1 ARDEDP
7 LPVPTTEV
15 PVGRQRRVGG
25 SQGARDGAREQVAL
39 RLEVQE
45 ADRRLEQR
53 AVHALADPAL
63 VAVEER
69 VHDAEGA
76 EDPRGEVEE
85 GHAATDG
92 SAARLAR
99 DGHDAA
105 ERLHERL
112 VARALGGRAGPAEG
126 RDRAVDQARIFGRE
140 ALPAEAELLHGP
152 GAEVLDE
159 DVGAAGQPPDDLD
172 ALRRLEIHRD
182 PALVAV
188 VDEIARGLPVL
199 VWGPG
204 ARLVADVRI
213 LHLDDVG
220 AHVAEERAAEG
231 PGQDA
236 GEIHDA
242 DAIEREGG
250 HGHVRYYNAMSALRD
265 ALTRRIL
272 VLAGAMGT
280 MLQAAGLT
288 AADFG
293 GPHS

>member
-112 VARALGGRAGPAEG
+112 VGRA
-126 RDRAVDQARIFGRE
+126 
-140 ALPAEAELLHGP
+140 P
-152 GAEVLDE
+152 GA
-159 DVGAAGQPPDDLD
+159 
-172 ALRRLEIHRD
+172 
-182 PALVAV
+182 
-188 VDEIARGLPVL
+188 
-199 VWGPG
+199 
-204 ARLVADVRI
+204 RI

-272 VLAGAMGT
+272 VLDGAMGT

-288 AADFG
+288 AA
-293 GPHS
+293 